1 MSAKKQQVLINTRAY
16 REAFKAGKTL
26 YRVVLNSDYKFEVQ
40 AHTLRGK
47 PVINV
52 SSRTVG
58 FVEEKSLDQ
67 DMNLTPKSRIFFGMS
82 AEQYAQNN
90 FVAHNLNK
98 GAGCKLEGRS
108 YEYEYDEE
116 TREVTRKKL
125 PWHPTHAHLEAEMAS
140 TRFFGLYCKTKS
152 LSYSGLYG
160 IYLSRY
166 KRTVAKYKNSARLL
180 DAAPPRRVT
189 DPEGVSYVSVVAGIL
204 CGVHGEMNY
213 GRDGYVRPAAPGSL
227 HKARGSFLSRRAA
240 EKFAAELNSGVY
252 PETKQ
257 IIEQR
262 MEEEEE
268 DRRMFSYMREDYLA
282 SEYKYADSEESDSSA
297 DQ

>member
-16 REAFKAGKTL
+16 SEAFKAGKTL
-26 YRVVLNSDYKFEVQ
+26 YRVFLNSDYKFEVQ

-52 SSRTVG
+52 GSRTVG

-82 AEQYAQNN
+82 AKQYAQNN

-98 GAGCKLEGRS
+98 GAGCKLEGRG
-108 YEYEYDEE
+108 YEYEYNEE
-116 TREVTRKKL
+116 TREVTQKKL
-125 PWHPTHAHLEAEMAS
+125 PWHPTHAHLESELVS
-140 TRFFGLYCKTKS
+140 TRFFGLYCKTKDRS
-152 LSYSGLYG
+152 FGLYDL
-160 IYLSRY
+160 YPHRY
-166 KRTVAKYKNSARLL
+166 KRTVAKYKNSARTLSATPL
-180 DAAPPRRVT
+180 RRVT
-189 DPEGVSYVSVVAGIL
+189 DPEGVSYVSVVTGIL
-204 CGVHGEMNY
+204 CGIYGEMNY

-268 DRRMFSYMREDYLA
+268 DRRMFS
-282 SEYKYADSEESDSSA
+282 
-297 DQ
+297 